1 MTNDRFKF
9 RVWDKVFNKYWT
21 DEAIKENA
29 AWLLFP
35 DNDNIHNVEIEQC
48 TGLKDK
54 NGNLIF
60 EGDVVRI
67 NGWWDA
73 CGPAGYNENKCVVE
87 YDEGVAGFTPMCN
100 YDCDCGVYHYACE
113 CEVIG
118 NIHENEEL
126 LK

>member
-1 MTNDRFKF
+1 MMDRFKF

-35 DNDNIHNVEIEQC
+35 DNDNIENIEIEQC

-67 NGWWDA
+67 NGLWYA
-73 CGPAGYNENKCVVE
+73 GGPAGYSENKCVVE
-87 YDEGVAGFTPMCN
+87 YDEEVAGFTPMCN
-100 YDCDCGVYHYACE
+100 YDCDCYVYHDADK

-118 NIHENEEL
+118 NIHTGEFS
-126 LK
+126 

>member
-1 MTNDRFKF
+1 MNDRFKF
-9 RVWDKVFNKYWT
+9 RVWDKVFNKRWT
-21 DEAIKENA
+21 DEEIKENA

-35 DNDNIHNVEIEQC
+35 DNDNIDNIEIEQC

-54 NGNLIF
+54 NGKLIF
-60 EGDVVRI
+60 EGDIVKI

-87 YDEGVAGFTPMCN
+87 YDEEVAGFTPMCN
-100 YDCDCGVYHYACE
+100 YDCDCDVYHDADK

-126 LK
+126 ME